1 MVTWGI
7 AIAVFVLGLLAEWL
21 HLRRSK
27 RIAYLAF
34 GPSAKPR
41 RWVSAVPVLRSV
53 SLAAVVWGLL
63 VLRDLHGGSWLP
75 ESSQVTHEDEIHH
88 VVIAL
93 DVSPSMLLKDAGPEG
108 RQSRAERARDVLRSL
123 IERLGMQRTRV
134 SLVAF
139 YGKARPVVV
148 DTSDGEVVSNILNG
162 LPLEQAFVPGK
173 TDMYEAVK
181 SAATIGKTWNPASA
195 TLLLISD
202 GDTLPT
208 EKQPQLPRAFGNV
221 RILGVGDPH
230 QGQWIDDHSS
240 RQDERSLKQLALQL
254 NGTYVNVNRKHLS
267 SDDLGDIAA
276 LVPEAQNT
284 DVGQREWAI
293 LSLVAG
299 SFVLSVLPVAL
310 RLAGTAWTP
319 ARVSSRH
326 PVASR
331 WSLAGDLK

>member
-21 HLRRSK
+21 HARRTK

-41 RWVSAVPVLRSV
+41 RWVSGVPVLRSL

-63 VLRDLHGGSWLP
+63 ILRDLHGGSWMP
-75 ESSQVTHEDEIHH
+75 ESSLAVQDEEIHH

-93 DVSPSMLLKDAGPEG
+93 DVSPSMLLTDAGADG
-108 RQSRAERARDVLRSL
+108 RQSRAERARDVLRST
-123 IERLGMQRTRV
+123 IERLGMKRTRI
-134 SLVAF
+134 SIVAF

-162 LPLEQAFVPGK
+162 LPLEHAFVPGK
-173 TDMYEAVK
+173 TNMYEAVK
-181 SAATIGKTWNPASA
+181 SAATIGKTWRDSSA

-208 EKQPQLPRAFGNV
+208 EKQPTLPGSFGNV
-221 RILGVGDPH
+221 RVLGVGDPH

-254 NGTYVNVNRKHLS
+254 NGDYVNANRKHLS
-267 SDDLGDIAA
+267 SDDLGKIAG
-276 LVPEAQNT
+276 LVPEAQHT
-284 DVGQREWAI
+284 DLGQREWAI
-293 LSLVAG
+293 FS
-299 SFVLSVLPVAL
+299 
-310 RLAGTAWTP
+310 
-319 ARVSSRH
+319 
-326 PVASR
+326 
-331 WSLAGDLK
+331 